1 MFILNTYTWLSL
13 YYHLDMIFVKYCWIW
28 HIKLPGLWTHSSHCT
43 HLTFQSNQITVCTW
57 VFPGWINTL
66 HTMHARTQSDE
77 ALTASQDT
85 MQPYE
90 AAWGGWGEDGYSFL
104 WSKRKK
110 GEGKGEEDMSGKQP
124 IRSSAQPLTTNI
136 FWMLYKIPG
145 TVLNMG
151 GQQEVGWRSWPLGSS
166 YFSTV

>member
-90 AAWGGWGEDGYSFL
+90 AAWGGGG
-104 WSKRKK
+104 R
-110 GEGKGEEDMSGKQP
+110 M
-124 IRSSAQPLTTNI
+124 
-136 FWMLYKIPG
+136 G
-145 TVLNMG
+145 TVSFDLRGRREKARERKIWVENSPSG
-151 GQQEVGWRSWPLGSS
+151 LQLSLLQQIYFGCFTKYQALSWTWVGSRR
-166 YFSTV
+166 